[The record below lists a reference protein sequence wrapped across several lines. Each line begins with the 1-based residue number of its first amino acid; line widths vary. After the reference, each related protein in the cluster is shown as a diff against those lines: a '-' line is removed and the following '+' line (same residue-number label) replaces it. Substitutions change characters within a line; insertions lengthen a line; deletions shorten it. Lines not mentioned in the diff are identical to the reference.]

1 MTPASPLWP
10 ARLHHLHLTTEQ
22 PAGLL
27 DFYRAVLGN
36 ETRELSDGTWLVAGA
51 ERRLLVGPGP
61 ANRLGYAGFA
71 LDEAAR
77 LEALRDYLSAKGL
90 DLRPSPSPLFSDG
103 AFALSDP
110 DGNTLAFGTPAEA
123 ASGGDEP
130 PGRLQHVVVA
140 SDNVEA
146 VSDFYQKVL
155 GFVLS
160 DTVLDDEGV
169 TASFLR
175 SDEEHHSFAVFR
187 APGKRLD
194 HFAFETTC
202 WNDIH
207 DWADRLGSMR
217 IALGWGPGRHGPGN
231 NLFFMIN
238 DPDGNALEFSAEIEH
253 MPRQRP
259 AREWPHEAH
268 TLNLWGEAW
277 MRS

>member
-1 MTPASPLWP
+1 MILTVQLPAPDLEGVVVLAGTSGVQEEELQVVAPLCNV
-10 ARLHHLHLTTEQ
+10 HV
-22 PAGLL
+22 
-27 DFYRAVLGN
+27 AVA
-36 ETRELSDGTWLVAGA
+36 TQ
-51 ERRLLVGPGP
+51 LVGQ
-61 ANRLGYAGFA
+61 
-71 LDEAAR
+71 
-77 LEALRDYLSAKGL
+77 GL
-90 DLRPSPSPLFSDG
+90 DHRAT
-103 AFALSDP
+103 AFAP

-202 WNDIH
+202 WNDIR